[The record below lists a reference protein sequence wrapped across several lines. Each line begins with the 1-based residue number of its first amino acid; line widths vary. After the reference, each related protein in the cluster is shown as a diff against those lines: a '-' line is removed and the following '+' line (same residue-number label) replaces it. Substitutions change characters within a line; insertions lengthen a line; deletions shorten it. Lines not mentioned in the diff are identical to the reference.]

1 MSIKQLSVFV
11 ENKAGKLKE
20 ITDIIASADID
31 IRAMSIAD
39 TKEFGILRV
48 IVNDIDKAKKVLED
62 DGLVLS
68 VTDVL
73 GIRLEDKPGGL
84 ASIMGTLSEI
94 GVNIEYMYAFLT
106 RTDNAYLVA
115 RVADAET
122 TGQALE
128 AKGIALLTDED
139 IKNM

>member
-20 ITDIIASADID
+20 ITDIIAQSGVD

-39 TKEFGILRV
+39 TKEFGILRL
-48 IVNDIDKAKKVLED
+48 IVNDIDTAKKALDD

-73 GIRLEDKPGGL
+73 GISLEDRPGGL
-84 ASIMGTLSEI
+84 AAIMGTLSEI
-94 GVNIEYMYAFLT
+94 GVNIEYMYAFIT
-106 RTDNAYLVA
+106 KTESAYLVA

-122 TGQALE
+122 TSAALE
-128 AKGIALLTDED
+128 AKGIRLLTDED

>member
-48 IVNDIDKAKKVLED
+48 IVNDIDRAKQVLED

-73 GIRLEDKPGGL
+73 GIRLEDRPGGL

-106 RTDNAYLVA
+106 RTENAYLVV

-128 AKGIALLTDED
+128 AKGILLLTDED
-139 IKNM
+139 IRNM

>member
-48 IVNDIDKAKKVLED
+48 IVNDIDRAKQVLED

-73 GIRLEDKPGGL
+73 GIRLEDRPGGL
-84 ASIMGTLSEI
+84 ASIM
-94 GVNIEYMYAFLT
+94 
-106 RTDNAYLVA
+106 
-115 RVADAET
+115 
-122 TGQALE
+122 
-128 AKGIALLTDED
+128 
-139 IKNM
+139 

>member
-20 ITDIIASADID
+20 ITDILASADID

-48 IVNDIDKAKKVLED
+48 IVNDIDRAKQVLED

-73 GIRLEDKPGGL
+73 GIRLEDRPGGL

-106 RTDNAYLVA
+106 RTENAYLVV

-128 AKGIALLTDED
+128 AKGIMLLTDED
-139 IKNM
+139 IRNM

>member
-48 IVNDIDKAKKVLED
+48 IVNDIDRAKQVLED

-73 GIRLEDKPGGL
+73 GIRLEDRPGGL

-94 GVNIEYMYAFLT
+94 SVNIEYMYAFLT
-106 RTDNAYLVA
+106 RTENAYLVV

-128 AKGIALLTDED
+128 AKGIMLLTDED
-139 IKNM
+139 IRNM

>member
-73 GIRLEDKPGGL
+73 GIRLEDRPGGL
-84 ASIMGTLSEI
+84 AAIMGTLSAI

-106 RTDNAYLVA
+106 RTDNAYLVV

-128 AKGIALLTDED
+128 AKGIVLLTDED

>member
-48 IVNDIDKAKKVLED
+48 IVNDIDRAKQVLED

-73 GIRLEDKPGGL
+73 GIRLEDRPGGL

-106 RTDNAYLVA
+106 RTENAYLVV

-128 AKGIALLTDED
+128 AKGIMLLTDED
-139 IKNM
+139 IRNM

>member
-48 IVNDIDKAKKVLED
+48 IVNDIDRAKQFLED

-73 GIRLEDKPGGL
+73 GIRLEDRPGGL

-106 RTDNAYLVA
+106 RTENAYLVV

-128 AKGIALLTDED
+128 AKGIILLTDED
-139 IKNM
+139 IRNM

>member
-48 IVNDIDKAKKVLED
+48 IVNDIDRAKQVLED

-73 GIRLEDKPGGL
+73 GIRL

-106 RTDNAYLVA
+106 RTENAYLVV

-128 AKGIALLTDED
+128 AKGIMLLTDED
-139 IKNM
+139 IRNM

>member
-48 IVNDIDKAKKVLED
+48 IVNVIDRAIQVLED

-73 GIRLEDKPGGL
+73 GIRLEDRPGGL

-106 RTDNAYLVA
+106 RTENAYLVV

-122 TGQALE
+122 TGQELE
-128 AKGIALLTDED
+128 AKGIMLLTDDD
-139 IKNM
+139 IRNM

>member
-48 IVNDIDKAKKVLED
+48 IVNDIDRAKQVLED

-73 GIRLEDKPGGL
+73 GIRLEDRPGGL

-106 RTDNAYLVA
+106 RTENAYLVA
-115 RVADAET
+115 VSYT
-122 TGQALE
+122 H
-128 AKGIALLTDED
+128 LTLPT
-139 IKNM
+139 KA

>member
-48 IVNDIDKAKKVLED
+48 IVNDIDRAKQVLED

-73 GIRLEDKPGGL
+73 GIRLEDRPGGL

-106 RTDNAYLVA
+106 STENAYLVV

-128 AKGIALLTDED
+128 AKGIMLLTDED
-139 IKNM
+139 IRNM

>member
-20 ITDIIASADID
+20 ITDLIASADID

-48 IVNDIDKAKKVLED
+48 IVNDIDRAKQVLED

-73 GIRLEDKPGGL
+73 GIRLEDRPGGL

-106 RTDNAYLVA
+106 RTENAYLVV

-128 AKGIALLTDED
+128 AKGIMLLTDED
-139 IKNM
+139 IRNM

>member
-31 IRAMSIAD
+31 IRAMSISD

-48 IVNDIDKAKKVLED
+48 IVNDIDRAKQVLED

-73 GIRLEDKPGGL
+73 GIRLEDRPGGL

-106 RTDNAYLVA
+106 RTENAYLVV

-128 AKGIALLTDED
+128 AKGIMLLTDED
-139 IKNM
+139 IRNM

>member
-128 AKGIALLTDED
+128 AKGITLLTDED

>member
-48 IVNDIDKAKKVLED
+48 IVNDIDRAKQVLED

-73 GIRLEDKPGGL
+73 GIRLEDRPGGL

-106 RTDNAYLVA
+106 RTENAYLVV

-128 AKGIALLTDED
+128 AKGIMLLTDED